1 MGIKIVKIHV
11 TKHLICLYFIV
22 FNYTSIFTK
31 VEGEESLPEMID
43 NHSIEIIH
51 LHLDEFSPYLDDPEG
66 DLFGLELDTYR
77 CLHHLMP
84 AQRAAATGW
93 FLHLGRELLTHAIFR
108 QWEVECAFSF
118 SHRID

>member
-1 MGIKIVKIHV
+1 MC
-11 TKHLICLYFIV
+11 LIIPQF
-22 FNYTSIFTK
+22 FTK
-31 VEGEESLPEMID
+31 VEEEESLPEMID

-51 LHLDEFSPYLDDPEG
+51 LHLDEFSLHDDPEG

-84 AQRAAATGW
+84 SQRAAATGW

-108 QWEVECAFSF
+108 QWEVVLTFSF
-118 SHRID
+118 HTILTNLHLEVMLFA

>member
-11 TKHLICLYFIV
+11 TEHLICLYLKMPQF
-22 FNYTSIFTK
+22 FTK

-51 LHLDEFSPYLDDPEG
+51 LHLDEFSPYLDEPEG

-77 CLHHLMP
+77 CLHRLMP
-84 AQRAAATGW
+84 AQRAAATCW

-108 QWEVECAFSF
+108 QWEVVCAFSF
-118 SHRID
+118 SHHID